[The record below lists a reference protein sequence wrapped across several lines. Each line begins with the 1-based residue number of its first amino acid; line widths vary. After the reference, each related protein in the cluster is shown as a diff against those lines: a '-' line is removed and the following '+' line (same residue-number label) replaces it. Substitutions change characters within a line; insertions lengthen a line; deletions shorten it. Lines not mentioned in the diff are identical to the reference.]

1 MSNHIKTWVGE
12 IVDETESMNQQYY
25 EDYIQHFNKE
35 GIIINRIRNEIFLV
49 NPTNKD
55 VNENKTTTEAI
66 KQYYERMEK
75 FLESQYKLWVR
86 DEEEKTNIKKAQ
98 PDGVPRE
105 PGGVSRKLKIA
116 LVLYELKNKDLEQFN
131 LFCKTF
137 S

>member
-1 MSNHIKTWVGE
+1 MNNHIKTWLGE

-25 EDYIQHFNKE
+25 EDYIEHFKKE
-35 GIIINRIRNEIFLV
+35 GIIIDRIRNEIFRV

-55 VNENKTTTEAI
+55 VNENKTITEAI
-66 KQYYERMEK
+66 KQYYERMEN
-75 FLESQYKLWVR
+75 FLENQYKIWKGE
-86 DEEEKTNIKKAQ
+86 EEEKTNIKKAQ

-105 PGGVSRKLKIA
+105 PGGVSIKQKIS

-131 LFCKTF
+131 LFCRTF